1 MTGTNP
7 RRRPSPAVYR
17 RRRLVVLA
25 GLLIVVAVIVWLVVA
40 PPWRGAASTDTT
52 GTSPDT
58 SQEAA
63 TDLPAVTDTSGAAAT
78 PPAEPIAPTDAAEP
92 TASGTP
98 TAKECDPGDLLVE
111 AVTDAQTY
119 GAGQNPA
126 LSIRLTNKGPAC
138 SLNVG
143 TTTQAFTITSGSDT
157 WWRSTDCQ
165 SEPSDM
171 IVLLAAGQSVS
182 SASPV
187 TWDRTR
193 SAVDTCAADASRP
206 AAPAGGA
213 SYHLSVS
220 IGGVTSAQSQ
230 QFLLY

>member
-1 MTGTNP
+1 MLL
-7 RRRPSPAVYR
+7 SA
-17 RRRLVVLA
+17 L
-25 GLLIVVAVIVWLVVA
+25 LLIVAVIVWLVVA
-40 PPWRGAASTDTT
+40 PPWRGEASTPSDAEPQVSDVAATELPSVTDAAEETT
-52 GTSPDT
+52 G
-58 SQEAA
+58 
-63 TDLPAVTDTSGAAAT
+63 AT
-78 PPAEPIAPTDAAEP
+78 PPAESPEPAA
-92 TASGTP
+92 SSTP
-98 TAKECDPGDLLVE
+98 TAEACEAGDIVVD
-111 AVTDAQTY
+111 AVTDADTY
-119 GAGQNPA
+119 GAGQNPG
-126 LSIRLTNKGPAC
+126 LSIKLTNNGPAC

-143 TTTQAFTITSGSDT
+143 TTTQVFAITSGADT

-182 SASPV
+182 SSAPV

-193 SAVDTCAADASRP
+193 SAVGSCADTNRP

-220 IGGVTSAQSQ
+220 IGGIDSTQSK